1 MLRSVFAALITVGTL
16 SVGLA
21 ACSSAPAGVG
31 SDHFSSTTVH
41 ADGAIESAARAH
53 PIQLWFE
60 QQNGSLALIANGP
73 ANTYDIPV
81 SQQGATITPDATH
94 EAGSS
99 VGCSRPT
106 DACTLDHWSSIWI
119 TKPFNLVL
127 HGDQLLLT
135 QGTTSIELTRD

>member
-1 MLRSVFAALITVGTL
+1 MLAALIAFGAV

-31 SDHFSSTTVH
+31 GDHFSSTTVH

-53 PIQLWFE
+53 PFQVWFE
-60 QQNGSLALIANGP
+60 QHNGSLTLIANGP
-73 ANTYDIPV
+73 VNTYNIPV
-81 SQQGATITPDATH
+81 SQQGATITPDASH
-94 EAGSS
+94 EAGSA

-106 DACTLDHWSSIWI
+106 DACTLDHWISVWI

-127 HGDQLLLT
+127 HGEELRLT